1 MDTLTIEFSR
11 EEAITLRFLCGGA
24 AQNPSVTPPA
34 RLAAQEALTK
44 IDAAL
49 TAPPVEAPPQAAKQP
64 KQK

>member
-1 MDTLTIEFSR
+1 MDKLTIEFTR
-11 EEAITLRFLCGGA
+11 DEAITLRFLCGGA
-24 AQNPSVTPPA
+24 AQNASVTPPG

-49 TAPPVEAPPQAAKQP
+49 AAPQAESVQAAAQR

>member
-1 MDTLTIEFSR
+1 MDTIAIEFTR

-24 AQNPSVTPPA
+24 AQNQSVTPPA
-34 RLAAQEALTK
+34 RLAAQEALGK

-49 TAPPVEAPPQAAKQP
+49 TAPPVTVPEQAARQP